1 MLAAVYMALCLAPS
15 PAPEPEP
22 SDPPRA
28 AFVGGAGGTQALG
41 FKPFPANPTA
51 SIFGDV
57 RWIERRYYGLHTTLA
72 LGYAG
77 QVGFLHAGFM
87 DAVLSQRWTAP
98 FGLYGGVDL
107 IVGGQLGFVPGAQ
120 YAIHAGGRPERVRP
134 RPHGSARF
142 GLGLE
147 LGVDTTSRMSRPI
160 RAFVRYRQLALGPFM
175 LGNGVPVMGVA
186 TLTAGVAVQIGV
198 NP

>member
-87 DAVLSQRWTAP
+87 DAVLSQRVRSISASYMFRGHRRRP
-98 FGLYGGVDL
+98 AIRPVIVD
-107 IVGGQLGFVPGAQ
+107 VSNSQA
-120 YAIHAGGRPERVRP
+120 
-134 RPHGSARF
+134 
-142 GLGLE
+142 
-147 LGVDTTSRMSRPI
+147 
-160 RAFVRYRQLALGPFM
+160 
-175 LGNGVPVMGVA
+175 
-186 TLTAGVAVQIGV
+186 
-198 NP
+198 